1 MFIGREM
8 DLRFL
13 EERYQSPGGQL
24 VILYGR
30 RRIGKTETLRKF
42 CEKKTHVFYSC
53 TECTDAQQLQAFSSR
68 MLAQGIPAS
77 RYVRNF
83 ADWEQALGSVTDLP
97 YIGKKLLIIDEFPY
111 LVRNNGA
118 VPSILQNLWDS
129 RLRHENIMIV
139 LCGSAMSFIEKEVLA
154 ERNPLYGRA
163 TGILKMREMTF
174 SEASQFFP
182 GYSHLDRIAAVAVLG
197 GIPHYLVQ
205 FDPAT
210 SLEDNIKK
218 KILQRG
224 SILYSE
230 VEFLMRQELRET
242 TVYNT
247 VIQAIAL
254 GNTKLND
261 IHQKTQID
269 KNKLSVYLKNL
280 IELGIVCREFP
291 VSAGVKE
298 TANVQRGLYQ
308 IVDNF
313 FRFWY
318 AFVFPNLSELEM
330 GDTDGIYAHAVS
342 PMLEQYVSR
351 IYEEIC
357 RDYLR
362 FQNRLHRLP
371 FRFTK
376 IGRWWDKDNEIDIM
390 ATNPERDSY
399 LLGECKF
406 RNSPLTM
413 GELTAILGKFRPPA
427 DNAKLYYYLF
437 SKGGFTAEVQ
447 KTAGERGIRL
457 LGVEE
462 LFKDQQ

>member
-8 DLRFL
+8 ELRFL
-13 EERYQSPGGQL
+13 EERYKSPGGQL

-42 CEKKTHVFYSC
+42 CEDKTHVFYSC

-68 MLAQGIPAS
+68 MLAHGIPAS
-77 RYVRNF
+77 RYVRSF
-83 ADWEQALGSVTDLP
+83 ADWEQAFGSVTDLP
-97 YIGKKLLIIDEFPY
+97 DTGKKLLIIDEFPY
-111 LVRNNGA
+111 LVRNNTA

-129 RLRHENIMIV
+129 SLRHENMMIV

-174 SEASQFFP
+174 REAAQFFP
-182 GYSHLDRIAAVAVLG
+182 NYTPLDKITAVAVLG

-210 SLEDNIKK
+210 SIDDNIKRK
-218 KILQRG
+218 VLQRG

-242 TVYNT
+242 AVYNT
-247 VIQAIAL
+247 IIQAIAL

-280 IELGIVCREFP
+280 MELGIISREFP
-291 VSAGVKE
+291 VSTGVKE
-298 TANVQRGLYQ
+298 TANVQRGLYR

-330 GDTDGIYAHAVS
+330 GDADGVYAHVVS
-342 PMLEQYVSR
+342 PMLDQYVSR

-362 FQNRLHRLP
+362 LQNRLNRLP
-371 FRFTK
+371 FRFTH
-376 IGRWWDKDNEIDIM
+376 IGRWWDKYSEIDIV
-390 ATNPERDSY
+390 ATNHERSSY

-406 RNSPLTM
+406 RSAPLTM
-413 GELTAILGKFRPPA
+413 AELTATLGKFRPPA

-447 KTAGERGIRL
+447 RAADVHGIRL

-462 LFKDQQ
+462 LFVN